1 MKRSEITPTRGG
13 PTFRRPDADSE
24 HETRHVIVHRVR
36 AVLDATAE
44 ICGTRHDVKSYMTVE
59 QPVAWTIGS
68 PCHEHRVRT
77 TQIFRNVE
85 RTLARR
91 KPFRREL
98 CSTRDKPKIEAV
110 QMHRMISGRGIDDVP
125 SKRVAYRR
133 TTSLGVCPRFSTY
146 RV

>member
-13 PTFRRPDADSE
+13 PTFRRLDADSE

-36 AVLDATAE
+36 AVRDASAE
-44 ICGTRHDVKSYMTVE
+44 ICITRHDVKPDMTMK

-68 PCHEHRVRT
+68 PCHEHGVRT

-85 RTLARR
+85 RTLAGR

-98 CSTRDKPKIEAV
+98 R
-110 QMHRMISGRGIDDVP
+110 
-125 SKRVAYRR
+125 
-133 TTSLGVCPRFSTY
+133 
-146 RV
+146 